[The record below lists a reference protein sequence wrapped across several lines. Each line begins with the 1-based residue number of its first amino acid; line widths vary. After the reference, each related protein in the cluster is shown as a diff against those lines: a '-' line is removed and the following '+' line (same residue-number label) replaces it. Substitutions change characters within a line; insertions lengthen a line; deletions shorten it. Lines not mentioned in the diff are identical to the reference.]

1 MSLCSLPR
9 FLTASSS
16 TAGRHSMKNPLLVP
30 ELRDMLASSNIEEIR
45 DFCIST
51 PPSIAAEFLGAL
63 SPQEQGDI
71 LHNLSPEL
79 RSLIFSS
86 FDDDVKLALI
96 DYLSDQDI
104 SDLIMHLPEEER
116 DQFFCL
122 VSRDKLIEFR
132 SLLQQ
137 AEDERLHPII
147 DRLSHFIAEGIPE
160 EEELTAEEI
169 ASEISQEIEVY
180 KIIDG
185 RIERINRIEKG
196 CWINV
201 VNPSK
206 DSLPLIAQHFN
217 IPLDFLTSSLDIDE
231 IARVEVEDNATLII
245 VKVPYYD
252 AENPDVMY
260 YTIPIGIILFNSTL
274 MTVCGKET
282 PIISD
287 IIERKARNIATLY
300 GQKFILQIM
309 LRATVLYLQYLKQLN
324 NAANIIQKK
333 LEQES
338 KNKQLIKLLN
348 IEKSLVFFTTS
359 LKTNAL
365 MLERLQRLHILD
377 MDEETENLFEDIVI
391 ESKQALEMANIYSD
405 ILSGMMDAFASVISN
420 NLNIVMKILTSITI
434 IMTIPV
440 LVTSFYGMNVPLPF
454 QETPYATLIVI
465 VISVML
471 SLIAV
476 FFFIKKKWLVP

>member
-1 MSLCSLPR
+1 
-9 FLTASSS
+9 
-16 TAGRHSMKNPLLVP
+16 MKNPLLVP
-30 ELRDMLASSNIEEIR
+30 ELRDMLASSSFEEIR

-63 SPQEQGDI
+63 TAQEQWDI
-71 LHNLSPEL
+71 LSNLSPEL
-79 RSLIFSS
+79 RGLIFSC
-86 FDDDVKLALI
+86 FDDDVKLSLI
-96 DYLSDQDI
+96 DQLSDRDI
-104 SDLIMHLPEEER
+104 VDLIVHLPDEER
-116 DQFFCL
+116 EKFFSI
-122 VSRDKLIEFR
+122 VSRDKLIEFK
-132 SLLQQ
+132 SLLHH
-137 AEDERLHPII
+137 AEESNFKPVI
-147 DRLSHFIAEGIPE
+147 DHLSRFILEGVPE

-169 ASEISQEIEVY
+169 ATEISHEIEVY
-180 KIIDG
+180 KIIDS
-185 RIERINRIEKG
+185 RLERIHRIEKG
-196 CWINV
+196 CWINI
-201 VNPSK
+201 VNPSRE
-206 DSLPLIAQHFN
+206 SLPLIARHFN

-231 IARVEVEDNATLII
+231 IARVQTEDEATLII
-245 VKVPYYD
+245 IKIPYYD

-260 YTIPIGIILFNSTL
+260 YTIPVGIILCNGSF
-274 MTVCGKET
+274 MTVCAKET
-282 PIISD
+282 PIIRD
-287 IIERKARNIATLY
+287 IITQKIRHISVIQ
-300 GQKFILQIM
+300 GQKLILHIM

-324 NAANIIQKK
+324 NAANVIQKK

-365 MLERLQRLHILD
+365 MLERLQRLHILT

-391 ESKQALEMANIYSD
+391 ESKQAIEMANIYSD

-454 QETPYATLIVI
+454 QENPYATIIII
-465 VISVML
+465 VISVLL
-471 SLIAV
+471 SLLAV
-476 FFFIKKKWLVP
+476 LYFIRKKWLVP